1 MKKILT
7 MFFLCLASFLSA
19 FFDNNFIF
27 TLPLF
32 TFAILSGLKYFIGSL
47 LSLSISY
54 IYLLLKKTDVAIN
67 SLAILTCSLVCFFT
81 MYYIFLFF
89 KKKLVINYFFSS
101 FIAIL
106 SGIIIK
112 HIFLNN
118 FQVILFLQDL
128 LITIIL
134 CYAFSFLLINFS
146 FQNKQ
151 INNQNSLIITT
162 FLLIIYFSI
171 FPYLLYLIFPIL
183 IFYGLHSNFKN
194 TLVLLSS
201 LFLFNTLINNSLISN
216 YYLLFAS
223 LTIILSFNIKGNKFT
238 NFILVIF
245 VFTFYYFLFNK
256 DKISLY
262 LSYGIVSSIS
272 SLFFNKQYYTQK
284 DNYLKLAYLNSK
296 KEINYQLLNFKDMFT
311 SLATNFE
318 KARRSSIL
326 IKVKYE
332 VFDTLCSNCPKL
344 DFCHQKGKH
353 LLLDYLNDSLANTLT
368 EDKIR
373 YIRQNCLK
381 QNAYFTLLD
390 KFTHTYLINQYQNE
404 IGAKTK
410 EYVATNFTSFAKI
423 MEKCKDNIAN
433 NKYILANE
441 LYSSLKD
448 ALSAYNYDVVFVNNY
463 SSEDKFAFDIA
474 ISNITKK
481 QIKEQ
486 LLPIINNLLHC
497 KMKILSMSVATI
509 SFSYYLISICEESK
523 LKIRYSLKQSNIDY
537 HCNGDSFS
545 IIDNPNDFYL
555 AISDGMGHG
564 FDANEESMFA
574 LSTLSCFLK
583 SKIDCIDS
591 VILTNEILQLKND
604 FQTYSTLDL
613 IRIDKQ
619 EKKAEFYKLGAFT
632 SYILRNKQL
641 ISIDNYAL
649 PIGIINDV
657 NLHPLIVPIE
667 KNDII
672 IMCSDGMIDDT
683 NSDIANILSSIELDS
698 ANIICQTLFEKL
710 IMIRNNHDDATLA
723 IITIN

>member
-1 MKKILT
+1 MKKSLT
-7 MFFLCLASFLSA
+7 MFFLCLASFLA
-19 FFDNNFIF
+19 VFFDNNFIF
-27 TLPLF
+27 ILPIF
-32 TFAILSGLKYFIGSL
+32 TFAILSGLKYFIGSFL
-47 LSLSISY
+47 AFSISY
-54 IYLLLKKTDVAIN
+54 TYLFFKNFDNSIN
-67 SLAILTCSLVCFFT
+67 SLAILALALVCFFT

-89 KKKLVINYFFSS
+89 KRKLVVNYFFSS

-106 SGIIIK
+106 ISLIIG
-112 HIFLNN
+112 HISFNT
-118 FQVILFLQDL
+118 FQIVLILQDI

-146 FQNKQ
+146 FQNTKTT
-151 INNQNSLIITT
+151 NQNSLIITT

-171 FPYLLYLIFPIL
+171 CPYLLHLILPIL

-194 TLVLLSS
+194 SLVLLAS
-201 LFLFNTLINNSLISN
+201 LFLFNKLINNSLIN
-216 YYLLFAS
+216 EYYLLFAF
-223 LTIILSFNIKGNKFT
+223 LIITLSFNIKGNKIT
-238 NFILVIF
+238 NFIIVIF
-245 VFTFYYFLFNK
+245 VFSIYYFLFNK
-256 DKISLY
+256 DKLSFY
-262 LSYGIVSSIS
+262 LSYSILSSIV
-272 SLFFNKQYYTQK
+272 SLFFNKQYFVK
-284 DNYLKLAYLNSK
+284 EDNYLKLAYLRNK
-296 KEINYQLLNFKDMFT
+296 KEINYQLLNFKDMFI

-326 IKVKYE
+326 IKVKHE
-332 VFDTLCSNCPKL
+332 VFDTLCSTCPKL
-344 DFCHQKGKH
+344 DYCHQKGKH

-410 EYVATNFTSFAKI
+410 EYVATNFISFAKI

-448 ALSAYNYDVVFVNNY
+448 ALFNYNYDVVFVNNY
-463 SSEDKFAFDIA
+463 SNEERFAFDIA

-486 LLPIINNLLHC
+486 LLPIINNLLQC
-497 KMKILSMSVATI
+497 KMKIVSMSVATI

-523 LKIRYSLKQSNIDY
+523 LKIHYSLKQSNIDY

-545 IIDNPNDFYL
+545 VIDNQNDFYL

-583 SKIDCIDS
+583 SKIDCLDS

-649 PIGIINDV
+649 PIGIINEIHV
-657 NLHPLIVPIE
+657 QPLAVPIE
-667 KNDII
+667 KHDII

-710 IMIRNNHDDATLA
+710 IMIRHNHDDATLA